1 MDNRLNEIR
10 KQISALRTEMGELEN
25 QIRLQVRH
33 DIDCTDASLCLI
45 ENRKELVAL
54 IRERNALGGSETC
67 PTIAERL
74 AAIHRPL
81 AVRKRND
88 VSGV

>member
-1 MDNRLNEIR
+1 MDNKLNEIR
-10 KQISALRTEMGELEN
+10 QRISALRTDMSDLEN

-33 DIDCTDASLCLI
+33 DIDCTDASLRLI

-54 IRERNALGGSETC
+54 IRERNALGGSENC

-74 AAIHRPL
+74 AASHRPV
-81 AVRKRND
+81 AVRKRDD

>member
-10 KQISALRTEMGELEN
+10 KRISALRIEMSELEN

-33 DIDCTDASLCLI
+33 DIDCTDASLSLI
-45 ENRKELVAL
+45 ENRKDLVTL

-74 AAIHRPL
+74 AASRPA
-81 AVRKRND
+81 AVRKRNI
-88 VSGV
+88 VPGV